1 MKKLLLTAAL
11 IAFAASSAWAG
22 GARWN
27 VSFSFGFGSG
37 YGCMLPPSRGWSGG
51 CGGFYYPPTP
61 VWHCPQRMIGY
72 YPPTPV
78 VRPGEVFIA
87 QPGSVFAPGAVA
99 PVAFVNTSVGTIPA
113 RRMRFYR

>member
-11 IAFAASSAWAG
+11 IAFAASSALAG

-27 VSFSFGFGSG
+27 VSFSFGFGGG
-37 YGCMLPPSRGWSGG
+37 YGCLPAPNCGWYGG
-51 CGGFYYPPTP
+51 CGGYYYPPTP
-61 VWHCPQRMIGY
+61 VWHCPQRTIGW

-78 VRPGEVFIA
+78 VRPGEVFVA

-99 PVAFVNTSVGTIPA
+99 PVAFVNTPVGTIPA
-113 RRMRFYR
+113 RRMRFYQ